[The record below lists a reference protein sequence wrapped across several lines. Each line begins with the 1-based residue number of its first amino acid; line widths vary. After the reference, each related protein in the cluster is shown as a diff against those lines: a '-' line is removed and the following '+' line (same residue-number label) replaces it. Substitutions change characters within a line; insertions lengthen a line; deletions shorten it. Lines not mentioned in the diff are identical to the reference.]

1 MKTDNIVIVG
11 GGSAGW
17 MTAATLIKRFPEKN
31 ITLIESP
38 NISTVGVGEST
49 IGQINQWLSMLDIKD
64 EDFMP
69 HTDASYK
76 LSIRFEDFYKKG
88 DGGFH
93 YPFGQSYHSEYFKGR
108 QTWIMKKVLYPETPY
123 SDYAESM
130 YDTMSLVKHNT
141 IFKNE
146 TKELPNF
153 NFDWYVAYHFDA
165 TKFGLWLKNNY
176 CIPKGVKH
184 ILDDV
189 ISIEQNENGIT
200 SINKKYTADLF
211 VDCTGFKSLLLGGA
225 LKEPFVS
232 YSDMLPNNKAWATR
246 VPYRDKRN
254 QLEPFTNCTAI
265 ENGWVWNIPS
275 WERIG
280 TGYVYSDKY
289 ISDEEA
295 LLEFKKHLDIKGHDY
310 SNSEFKNITMRVGR
324 HKRIFVK
331 NVVAIGLSAGFIEPL
346 ESNGLYS
353 THEFLFRLVRI
364 LNRGDKKTVSQFDI
378 DSFDSSCKSVFDQ
391 FAEFVASHYA
401 MSHRDDTKYWRDINK
416 KQYSKKLID
425 LEPAFTPGFISLVYG
440 KFRDYVHAEGGFD
453 CISMGMRNLPLDLDT
468 LHYTETI
475 RGEQNLKDSINYHYA
490 WSINKMEENKKKWN
504 KVAETKDK
512 LIDYL
517 QKHIHKN
524 E

>member
-1 MKTDNIVIVG
+1 MKTDNIVVVG

-69 HTDASYK
+69 YTDASYK

-93 YPFGQSYHSEYFKGR
+93 YPFGKPYFKEYYKGR
-108 QTWIMKKVLYPETPY
+108 QTWIMKKILYPETPY
-123 SDYAESM
+123 FDYAESM
-130 YDTMSLVKHNT
+130 YDIMSLVKHNT

-146 TKELPNF
+146 NKELPNF
-153 NFDWYVAYHFDA
+153 SFDNDVAYHFDA

-184 ILDDV
+184 ILDD
-189 ISIEQNENGIT
+189 IKSIEQNENGIT

-211 VDCTGFKSLLLGGA
+211 IDCTGFKSLLLGGA

-246 VPYRDKRN
+246 VPYKDKRN

-289 ISDEEA
+289 ITDEEA
-295 LLEFKKHLDIKGHDY
+295 LLEFKKHLDIKGHNY
-310 SNSEFKNITMRVGR
+310 TNSEFKNITMRIGR

-364 LNRGDKKTVSQFDI
+364 LNRGDKKTISQFDI

-401 MSHRDDTKYWRDINK
+401 MSHREDTKYWRDVNK
-416 KQYSKKLID
+416 RQYSKKLID
-425 LEPAFTPGFISLVYG
+425 LEPAFNLGFISLVYG
-440 KFRDYVHAEGGFD
+440 KFRDFEHKEGGFD
-453 CISMGMRNLPLDLDT
+453 CISTGMRNLPIDLDT

-475 RGEQNLKDSINYHYA
+475 RGENKIKELINYHYA
-490 WSINKMEENKKKWN
+490 DSIKKIEENKNKWEN
-504 KVAETKDK
+504 IAKTKLK

-517 QKHIHKN
+517 TKYIHKN